1 MQENSE
7 VGSIVEAINALA
19 EPRFIDYVSLS
30 VAAAST
36 VVAGVSLFIAVKALR
51 YAREQ
56 KNIAERAE
64 RASISIELLEILQ
77 SLKQYSGEISDD
89 IDQTFKRLQKLKV
102 RSLSVLS
109 NDGIAFINN
118 VLKMIHDMP
127 PRKAAYENEA
137 TEEQAKFYESL
148 GIDPNAHD
156 ALGVEY
162 FDYKRFFQRQV
173 FSEYQKLFV
182 Q

>member
-1 MQENSE
+1 MPKNSE
-7 VGSIVEAINALA
+7 IGNISQAIQALA

-30 VAAAST
+30 VAIAST

-89 IDQTFKRLQKLKV
+89 IDGTFKRLQKLKV
-102 RSLSVLS
+102 RSLYVVSA
-109 NDGIAFINN
+109 DGNAFIDEI
-118 VLKMIHDMP
+118 LKKIHDMP

-137 TEEQAKFYESL
+137 TEEQVKFYESFGL
-148 GIDPNAHD
+148 DSNAHD

-162 FDYKRFFQRQV
+162 FEYKRFFQKEV
-173 FSEYQKLFV
+173 FSRYQNLFV